1 MTYRIC
7 RSMKINRNQSLR
19 FKSNNS
25 KLLNFVTKLPE
36 IQENERLDETSE
48 LSDSVSPMY
57 GNITETE
64 ESNY

>member
-7 RSMKINRNQSLR
+7 RSMKINQNQSLR

-25 KLLNFVTKLPE
+25 KLEFHKEAPRNTRKRAP
-36 IQENERLDETSE
+36 DETSE

-57 GNITETE
+57 
-64 ESNY
+64 